1 MCLCSLSLH
10 AYGDTGYMVTLQCKW
25 VKIVRIFDCLASE
38 MRILY
43 EGCTNSKN
51 WSNKNIGWNREE
63 WYFIVGSLLSLSLSV
78 CVHTGSHSITGSTF
92 ACAIWAF
99 FPLKLTDD
107 SDLQIFAMHFN
118 NMCKQVNVIE
128 YILVPISKWA
138 TVISY
143 NFAFIGLEFTCFSM
157 LLLWLMNYC
166 KR

>member
-1 MCLCSLSLH
+1 MSENCTNFRLF
-10 AYGDTGYMVTLQCKW
+10 GKW
-25 VKIVRIFDCLASE
+25 NADIVWG
-38 MRILY
+38 LY
-43 EGCTNSKN
+43 EF
-51 WSNKNIGWNREE
+51 EE
-63 WYFIVGSLLSLSLSV
+63 LEQQKYRLKSGRVVFYRWFFVVTLSLSV

-92 ACAIWAF
+92 ACAICVF